1 MKETKQ
7 RHKGFLRS
15 RLKQYGVG
23 YLFILPWA
31 IGFGALIAFPLGWS
45 FFMSFHKVVATTG
58 GFSYDFVGLQNF
70 KDAFVKDNVFPIQ
83 LIEYVQEMLLM
94 IPIIVIFSLLVSL
107 LLNQRFPGRFLFR
120 AVFFL
125 PVIFATGQV
134 LTELFAQNAGEIP
147 FMDQY
152 NLEPIVQKYVGEGLA
167 QPVLSVLGKTVIILW
182 YSGVQILIYIAGYQ
196 TIPKSVYEA
205 VRIDGATPWDSFW
218 KITLPATLPFISL
231 NTLYTI
237 VDLFTFPMNPVLEHV
252 RKNMFK
258 PDTGY
263 GYSSALAWIY
273 FAFIFVL
280 LAIVLRL
287 FSSSA
292 KRRGG
297 RA

>member
-1 MKETKQ
+1 MKIPQQ
-7 RHKGFLRS
+7 RRKEFIRYK
-15 RLKQYGVG
+15 LKRYGVG

-31 IGFGALIAFPLGWS
+31 IGFCALIAFPLGWS
-45 FFMSFHKVVATTG
+45 FFMSFNKVVVTQG
-58 GFSYDFVGLQNF
+58 GFSYDFIGLGNF
-70 KDAFVKDNVFPIQ
+70 RDAFVKDNVFPIQ
-83 LIEYVQEMLLM
+83 LIEYFQEMLIM

-134 LTELFAQNAGEIP
+134 LTELFAQNAGKIP

-152 NLEPIVQKYVGEGLA
+152 NLGPLIAKYVGPGLA
-167 QPVLSVLGKTVIILW
+167 EPVMAVLGKTVIILW

-205 VRIDGATPWDSFW
+205 VRIDGASPWDSFW
-218 KITLPATLPFISL
+218 KITLPGMVPFISL

-237 VDLFTFPMNPVLEHV
+237 VDLFTFPMNPVLAHV
-252 RKNMFK
+252 RSNMFK

-280 LAIVLRL
+280 LGIVMKL

-292 KRRGG
+292 KRREG
-297 RA
+297 RT